1 MNFYMFGQITNKD
14 TKRKQRGEDRFPQ
27 LVSEKL
33 DIHLQKNEVTSLP
46 YKVYRINLQYRS
58 KCET

>member
-1 MNFYMFGQITNKD
+1 MFGQITNKD